1 MIQDNYDYQETPE
14 VSEKKSLKDDNNGH
28 INFRC
33 LPGEKKLV
41 KERAK
46 DGFGQG
52 RTTITNLMH
61 YAIAHLDD
69 ATPVNL
75 QEADSLIKAIGENRP
90 VLSSVHADIGA
101 VNNELSRIG
110 NNINQI
116 ARQVNTIVKV
126 AREEG
131 EVPAETLKKV
141 MCLETSLIDY
151 LELVKAKMAEFN
163 TVIRTSRRRITDVM
177 LGEDDI
183 ITRCLVHPKVGNKA
197 RHYSALLRMI
207 QSYQNEVNATDGWD
221 LQILKNTLEYNI
233 KKANEDFEKSKED

>member
-1 MIQDNYDYQETPE
+1 MKQDNYDYREIPE
-14 VSEKKSLKDDNNGH
+14 VSEKKSLKDDDNGH

-33 LPGEKKLV
+33 LPGEKKFV

-69 ATPVNL
+69 TTPVNL
-75 QEADSLIKAIGENRP
+75 READSLIKAIGENRP

-131 EVPAETLKKV
+131 EAPAETLKKV
-141 MCLETSLIDY
+141 LYIETSLIGY
-151 LELVKAKMAEFN
+151 MELLKAKMTDYNNVF
-163 TVIRTSRRRITDVM
+163 RTFRRRITDAM
-177 LGEDDI
+177 IDEDEI

-197 RHYSALLRMI
+197 RHYSTLLRMI

-233 KKANEDFEKSKED
+233 RKANEDFDKSKEG